1 MLHGPL
7 KKKIEEKKDK
17 HVHANRKH
25 WLEGTFIASERL
37 LMKRSL
43 CVVFTS
49 NDFSHLSFDALQFT
63 LNLDSKPECH
73 CGIEILSHWHSKYL
87 RA

>member
-7 KKKIEEKKDK
+7 KKMIEEKKDK

-43 CVVFTS
+43 CRMIFHTS
-49 NDFSHLSFDALQFT
+49 VLNALQFT

>member
-25 WLEGTFIASERL
+25 WLEGTLIASERL
-37 LMKRSL
+37 LMKQSL

-49 NDFSHLSFDALQFT
+49 NDFSHLSDLD
-63 LNLDSKPECH
+63 LNLDRKPECH
-73 CGIEILSHWHSKYL
+73 CGIEILSHWHYKYL